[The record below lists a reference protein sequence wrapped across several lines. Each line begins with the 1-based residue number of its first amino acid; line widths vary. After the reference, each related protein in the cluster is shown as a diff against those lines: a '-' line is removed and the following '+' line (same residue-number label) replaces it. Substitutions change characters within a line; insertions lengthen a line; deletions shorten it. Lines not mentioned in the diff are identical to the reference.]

1 MLVVFAL
8 LLGIVAGLRA
18 FSAPAAASWAARLGM
33 LAVSGTPMAFMGF
46 KYTPIIFTIL
56 ALAELVTDQLPQTPS
71 RKVPMQFIT
80 RILTGSLSGAT
91 VGAPSG
97 SLLIGLV
104 AGALGAAVGT
114 YGGAAARAR
123 LATAFGR
130 DLPAAL
136 IEDVV
141 TIALAVAIVISA

>member
-1 MLVVFAL
+1 MFVVFAL

-46 KYTPIIFTIL
+46 KYTPVIFTIL

-91 VGAPSG
+91 LGAASG

-104 AGALGAAVGT
+104 AGALGAVVGT

-136 IEDVV
+136 IEDAV

>member
-1 MLVVFAL
+1 MFVVFAL

-80 RILTGSLSGAT
+80 RILTWSLSGAT
-91 VGAPSG
+91 VGAASG

-104 AGALGAAVGT
+104 AGALGAVVGT

-136 IEDVV
+136 IEDAV

>member
-1 MLVVFAL
+1 MFIVFAL

-18 FSAPAAASWAARLGM
+18 FSAPAAASWAARLGL
-33 LAVSGTPMAFMGF
+33 LAVGGTPMAFMGF

-56 ALAELVTDQLPQTPS
+56 ALGELVTDQLPQTPS

-80 RILTGSLSGAT
+80 RIISGSLSGAT
-91 VGAPSG
+91 VGAASG

-104 AGALGAAVGT
+104 AGALGAVAGT
-114 YGGAAARAR
+114 YGGAALRAR
-123 LATAFGR
+123 LAAAFGR

-136 IEDVV
+136 VEDVV
-141 TIALAVAIVISA
+141 TIALALLVVTRV